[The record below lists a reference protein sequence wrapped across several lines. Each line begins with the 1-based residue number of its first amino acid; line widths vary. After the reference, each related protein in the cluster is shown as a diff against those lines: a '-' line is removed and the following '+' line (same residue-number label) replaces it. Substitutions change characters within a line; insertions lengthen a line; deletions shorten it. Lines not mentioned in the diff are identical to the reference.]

1 MANRLSRD
9 WPSLH
14 YRWLNAGSTARKQL
28 VAHPHDRSLSRG
40 AIPALETKPHIE
52 IHLAGARRA
61 ARQSEEWRVEIAA
74 ELAEIDTV
82 EKIRH
87 AEGKG

>member
-1 MANRLSRD
+1 MANRLPRD
-9 WPSLH
+9 WPSLL
-14 YRWLNAGSTARKQL
+14 YRWLNAGSAARKQL
-28 VAHPHDRSLSRG
+28 AAHPYDRLFTRG

-61 ARQSEEWRVEIAA
+61 ARQSEERRVEIAA
-74 ELAEIDTV
+74 ELTEIDTV
-82 EKIRH
+82 EQIRH